1 MGKLC
6 SEGRGRGG
14 CLEEEKRFLYF
25 SFTPQKAYSQAPKL
39 KTDHISTLICMTE
52 SYATSSFYNNSTYNS
67 VSSAI
72 KHLFLRNKR
81 WGWHFE
87 KLFEPSLTE
96 GIVIS
101 HVMLYLFY
109 LNKLVSWKGTVI
121 QKPSTL
127 LQTNMKSQS
136 MKKVKYQ

>member
-1 MGKLC
+1 MPPFVTWPPYWALIT
-6 SEGRGRGG
+6 
-14 CLEEEKRFLYF
+14 L
-25 SFTPQKAYSQAPKL
+25 TI
-39 KTDHISTLICMTE
+39 DHISTLICMTE

-96 GIVIS
+96 GIAIN

-109 LNKLVSWKGTVI
+109 LNKSVSWKGTVI

-127 LQTNMKSQS
+127 LHTNMKSQS
-136 MKKVKYQ
+136 MQKVWYCSAVATFAAAYLPVVSENFQAF

>member
-1 MGKLC
+1 
-6 SEGRGRGG
+6 
-14 CLEEEKRFLYF
+14 
-25 SFTPQKAYSQAPKL
+25 
-39 KTDHISTLICMTE
+39 MTE

-67 VSSAI
+67 VSSAL

-109 LNKLVSWKGTVI
+109 LNKSVSWKGTVI

-127 LQTNMKSQS
+127 LHTNMKSQS

>member
-1 MGKLC
+1 
-6 SEGRGRGG
+6 
-14 CLEEEKRFLYF
+14 
-25 SFTPQKAYSQAPKL
+25 
-39 KTDHISTLICMTE
+39 MTE

-96 GIVIS
+96 GIAIS

-109 LNKLVSWKGTVI
+109 LNKSVSWKGTVI

-127 LQTNMKSQS
+127 LHTNMKSQS
-136 MKKVKYQ
+136 MQKVKYQ